1 MGGCLQFGKGE
12 VGWGRR
18 RRNRGRECRQ
28 SGYILTFTDGSTD
41 GHVPLVYP
49 SVIPL
54 VIVSRHSTNI
64 PV

>member
-1 MGGCLQFGKGE
+1 